1 MAHLRIR
8 DSAAVRLGRVQ
19 LFAQDGLRSG
29 AFGHDASANA
39 NANANDCTALVGR
52 SGRR

>member
-39 NANANDCTALVGR
+39 NANDCTALVGR